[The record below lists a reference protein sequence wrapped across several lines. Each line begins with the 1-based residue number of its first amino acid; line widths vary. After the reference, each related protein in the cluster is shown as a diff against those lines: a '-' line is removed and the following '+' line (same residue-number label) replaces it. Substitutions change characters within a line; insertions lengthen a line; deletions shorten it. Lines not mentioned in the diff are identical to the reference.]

1 MNFGENTRK
10 RGLKLPEVLTPDE
23 QAALMAQP
31 NKRAPT
37 GLRNLLMI
45 RLMLNIGLR
54 CSEVLNLG
62 PYDINLTTGR
72 LVVKQGKGNKD
83 RVLWLGED
91 DLELLRRWQERRP
104 ESTYVFCTLKGQH
117 ILTRYVRKMV
127 ARYAKK
133 AGIAKRVHPH
143 LLRHTMATDLYKQ
156 TKDLRLVQKILG
168 HASITTTTIY
178 THLVDEDVENALK
191 AFRNA
196 S

>member
-1 MNFGENTRK
+1 
-10 RGLKLPEVLTPDE
+10 
-23 QAALMAQP
+23 
-31 NKRAPT
+31 
-37 GLRNLLMI
+37 
-45 RLMLNIGLR
+45 
-54 CSEVLNLG
+54 
-62 PYDINLTTGR
+62 
-72 LVVKQGKGNKD
+72 
-83 RVLWLGED
+83 
-91 DLELLRRWQERRP
+91 
-104 ESTYVFCTLKGQH
+104 
-117 ILTRYVRKMV
+117 MV